1 MTIYCITG
9 ANRGI
14 GLELTKQL
22 LKRGDTVV
30 ATARDLDHATEL
42 KKLAEKYKG
51 KTDFFTLDVT
61 NDVSVKA
68 FASAVGPRAIDVLIN
83 NAGTIGT
90 KPQTTREMDFDGFLA
105 TLNTNTLGPLRVIQ
119 ALLPNLELS
128 SAPKIIT
135 ISSMMGSMSY
145 AKSDTLGYRVSKA
158 GVNKVMQAVDTD
170 YRPQGIAALTL
181 HPGWVRTEMGG
192 AGADIAPDESARG
205 ILARID
211 ELTLKNSGRFLNY
224 DGSERAW

>member
-1 MTIYCITG
+1 MTTYCITG

-22 LKRGDTVV
+22 VERGDTII
-30 ATARDLDHATEL
+30 ATARDLDRATDL
-42 KKLAEKYKG
+42 KALAAKHKG
-51 KTDFFTLDVT
+51 TIDLFVLDVT
-61 NDVSVKA
+61 SDASVKL
-68 FASAVGPRAIDVLIN
+68 FAKHVGTRAIDVLVN

-90 KPQTTREMDFDGFLA
+90 KPQTTGDMNFDGFLD
-105 TLNTNTLGPLRVIQ
+105 TINTNTLGPLRVIQ
-119 ALLPNLELS
+119 ALVANLKLS
-128 SAPKIIT
+128 AQPKIVT

-170 YRPQGIAALTL
+170 FKPQGIAVLTL

-192 AGADIAPDESARG
+192 AGADISVEESARG
-205 ILARID
+205 IIARID
-211 ELTLKNSGRFLNY
+211 ELTLKNSGLFLDY